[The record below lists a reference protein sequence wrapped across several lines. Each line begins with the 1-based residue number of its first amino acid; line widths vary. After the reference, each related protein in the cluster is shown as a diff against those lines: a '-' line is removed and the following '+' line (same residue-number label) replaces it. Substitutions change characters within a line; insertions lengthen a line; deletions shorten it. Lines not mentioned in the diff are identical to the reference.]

1 MSGFDPITYA
11 MAREAKIP
19 AGALLPGFAVDPAVL
34 QQGWCHLDGSLVSR
48 SQYPLASQ
56 IIGDVRFQ
64 DGTPTEVQTDIAMRS
79 GITSMSAG
87 KALAVGDVFIVAPT
101 QSAASSQGNFRLWR
115 SGDAGANW
123 SVIDL
128 PSLPQ
133 WGTSLSPSF
142 LEWFGGGRILLVI
155 QAYNGGAK
163 GYVVTVSNDYGQTW
177 SAPKSLAY
185 VGSGSVTLQTVSA
198 DAEMVSA
205 GQGYYYFGFQDG
217 SASPTRGLLYALNV
231 GTNTPY
237 SYTVASDGASAQHC
251 QLLGGRVVSGG
262 TSEVHYGAYNS
273 GAWNSQKLTFNGSVF
288 SGASASDIAYN
299 AAYYGLGRPFLTASG
314 GNQFMT
320 RGTAVYQL
328 PAAWSG
334 TPTLVHTGVDNVGQR
349 LLTNTLS
356 SPNTGERFDL
366 ATGTKT
372 VVAGLNAGA
381 PKVGSLYG
389 FSNRVWVEAIVTDKQ
404 PSTDRHFMQVTSQ
417 AGSFA
422 VRTTRCADNFLGNFA
437 SSPDSLRFLTY
448 AANSINWYDP
458 VTGQYKAVDLVSAT
472 PYKLRVRTYAQ
483 ANDYA
488 NYFHLPYLPGLMC
501 RMR

>member
-64 DGTPTEVQTDIAMRS
+64 DGTPTEVQTDITMRS
-79 GITSMSAG
+79 GVTSMSNG

-123 SVIDL
+123 SAIDL

-133 WGTSLSPSF
+133 WGTSLIVDY

-155 QAYNGGAK
+155 RAIAAGTT
-163 GYVVTVSNDYGQTW
+163 GYVVTFSNDYGQTW
-177 SAPKSLAY
+177 SVPKSLAA
-185 VGSGSVTLQTVSA
+185 SSNVTLQSVSA
-198 DAEMVSA
+198 DAEMAGA
-205 GQGYYYFGFQDG
+205 GQGYYYFGFQD
-217 SASPTRGLLYALNV
+217 SSVSPARGLLYALNV
-231 GTNTPY
+231 GTNTAY
-237 SYTVASDGASAQHC
+237 SYTVASDGTNAQHC

-262 TSEVHYGAYNS
+262 TSEVHFATYES
-273 GAWNSQKLTFNGSVF
+273 GAWGSKKITF
-288 SGASASDIAYN
+288 SGSGFSGYSASGIVYN
-299 AAYYGLGRPFLTASG
+299 SAYYGLGRLYLTANA
-314 GNQFMT
+314 GNHFIT

-356 SPNTGERFDL
+356 NPDTGERFDL
-366 ATGTKT
+366 ATGVKT
-372 VVAGLNAGA
+372 VVPGLNAGV

-389 FSNRVWVEAIVTDKQ
+389 FTNRAWIEALITDKQ
-404 PSTDRHFMQVTSQ
+404 PSADRHFMRIAGQP
-417 AGSFA
+417 GSFA
-422 VRTTRCADNFLGNFA
+422 VRSTRCADNFMGSFI
-437 SSPDSLRFLTY
+437 SSPDSLRFVTY

-458 VTGQYKAVDLVSAT
+458 VTGQYKVVDLTGGS

-488 NYFHLPYLPGLMC
+488 NYLHLPYLPGVLC

>member
-133 WGTSLSPSF
+133 YGTSLIVDF
-142 LEWFGGGRILLVI
+142 LEWFGDGRILLVI
-155 QAYNGGAK
+155 RAISAGAY
-163 GYVVTVSNDYGQTW
+163 GYVVTFSNDYGQTW
-177 SAPKSLAY
+177 SAPKSLAA
-185 VGSGSVTLQTVSA
+185 SSNVTLQSVSA
-198 DAEMVSA
+198 DAKMTSA
-205 GQGYYYFGFQDG
+205 GQGYYYFGFQD
-217 SASPTRGLLYALNV
+217 ASVSPYAGRLWALNV
-231 GTNTPY
+231 GTNTAY
-237 SYTVASDGASAQHC
+237 SYAIPGDGTNAQHC

-262 TSEVHYGAYNS
+262 TSEIHFATYES
-273 GAWNSQKLTFNGSVF
+273 GSWGSKKITF
-288 SGASASDIAYN
+288 SGSAFSGYTSSGIGYN
-299 AAYYGLGRPFLTASG
+299 AAYYGLGRPYLTASG
-314 GNQFMT
+314 GSQFIA
-320 RGTAVYQL
+320 RGAAVYQL
-328 PAAWSG
+328 PTAWSG

-356 SPNTGERFDL
+356 NPNTGDRFDL

-389 FSNRVWVEAIVTDKQ
+389 FSNRVWVEALVTDKQ
-404 PSTDRHFMQVTSQ
+404 PSADRHFMQVTSQ

>member
-19 AGALLPGFAVDPAVL
+19 AGALLPAFAVDPAVL

-64 DGTPTEVQTDIAMRS
+64 DGTPTEVQTDITMRS
-79 GITSMSAG
+79 GVTSMSRG

-123 SVIDL
+123 SAIDL
-128 PSLPQ
+128 ASLLQ
-133 WGTSLSPSF
+133 YGTSLIVDY

-155 QAYNGGAK
+155 LVVDAGTT
-163 GYVVTVSNDYGQTW
+163 GYVVTFSNDYGQTW
-177 SAPKSLAY
+177 STPKSLAASSY
-185 VGSGSVTLQTVSA
+185 VTLQSVSA
-198 DAEMVSA
+198 DAEMASA
-205 GQGYYYFGFQDG
+205 GLGYYYFGFQD
-217 SASPTRGLLYALNV
+217 ASVSPYAGHLWALNV
-231 GTNTPY
+231 GTNTAY
-237 SYTVASDGASAQHC
+237 SYTIPGDGTNAQHC

-262 TSEVHYGAYNS
+262 TSEVHFATYESGSWGSKKITFSGSAFSGFTSSGIGYNS
-273 GAWNSQKLTFNGSVF
+273 
-288 SGASASDIAYN
+288 
-299 AAYYGLGRPFLTASG
+299 AYYGLGRPYLTANA
-314 GNQFMT
+314 GNQFIT
-320 RGTAVYQL
+320 RGAAVYQL

-334 TPTLVHTGVDNVGQR
+334 TPTLVHTGVGNVGQR

-356 SPNTGERFDL
+356 NPNTGDRFDL
-366 ATGTKT
+366 ATGLNT
-372 VVAGLNAGA
+372 VVPGLNAGA

-389 FSNRVWVEAIVTDKQ
+389 FTNRVWADALVTDKQ
-404 PSTDRHFMQVTSQ
+404 PSADRHFMQVASQ

-422 VRTTRCADNFLGNFA
+422 VRTTRCADNFLGGFVGTQ
-437 SSPDSLRFLTY
+437 DSARFLTY

-458 VTGQYKAVDLVSAT
+458 VTGQYKVVDLTGGS
-472 PYKLRVRTYAQ
+472 PYKLRVRTYAP

>member
-11 MAREAKIP
+11 MALEAKLP
-19 AGALLPGFAVDPAVL
+19 AGALMPAFAVDPAVL
-34 QQGWCHLDGSLVSR
+34 QQGWCHLDGSQVSR

-56 IIGDVRFQ
+56 IIGDVRFL

-79 GITSMSAG
+79 GVTSMSTG

-101 QSAASSQGNFRLWR
+101 QSAGSSQGNFRLWR

-123 SVIDL
+123 SAIDL
-128 PSLPQ
+128 GAFPQ
-133 WGTSLSPSF
+133 YGTSLIVEY
-142 LEWFGGGRILLVI
+142 LEWFGGGRLLMVVK
-155 QAYNGGAK
+155 AVAAGAT

-177 SAPKSLAY
+177 STPKSLAAT
-185 VGSGSVTLQTVSA
+185 SSVTLQSVSA

-205 GQGYYYFGFQDG
+205 GQGYYYFGFQD
-217 SASPTRGLLYALNV
+217 ASVSPARGLLYALNV
-231 GTNTPY
+231 GTNTAY
-237 SYTVASDGASAQHC
+237 SYTVAGAGSSPQHC

-262 TSEVHYGAYNS
+262 TSEVHFGAYNS
-273 GAWNSQKLTFNGSVF
+273 GAYNSQKLTFNGSVF
-288 SGASASDIAYN
+288 SGNGASGITYN
-299 AAYYGLGRPFLTASG
+299 TTYYGLGRPFLTASG
-314 GNQFMT
+314 GNHFFT

-334 TPTLVHTGVDNVGQR
+334 TPTLVHTGVDSVGPR

-356 SPNTGERFDL
+356 NPNTGERFDL
-366 ATGTKT
+366 ATSLKT
-372 VVAGLNAGA
+372 VVPGLNAGM
-381 PKVGSLYG
+381 PKIGSLYG
-389 FSNRVWVEAIVTDKQ
+389 FTNILWIEALVTDKQ
-404 PSTDRHFMQVTSQ
+404 PSADRHFMQANGV

-422 VRTTRCADNFLGNFA
+422 VRTTRCADNFLGNFTGKL
-437 SSPDSLRFLTY
+437 DSARFLTY
-448 AANSINWYDP
+448 PTASINWYDP
-458 VTGQYKAVDLVSAT
+458 VTGQYKTVDLVGST
-472 PYKLRVRTYAQ
+472 PYKLRVRTYAP

>member
-19 AGALLPGFAVDPAVL
+19 AGALLPAFAVDPAVL

-64 DGTPTEVQTDIAMRS
+64 DGTPTEVQTDITMRS
-79 GITSMSAG
+79 GVTSMSNG
-87 KALAVGDVFIVAPT
+87 KAIAVGDVFIVAPV
-101 QSAASSQGNFRLWR
+101 QYAAGAQGNFRLWR

-123 SVIDL
+123 SAIDL

-133 WGTSLSPSF
+133 FGTTLMVDY
-142 LEWFGGGRILLVI
+142 LEWFGGGRVLLVI
-155 QAYNGGAK
+155 RAINGTNTGF
-163 GYVVTVSNDYGQTW
+163 VVTVSNDYGKTW
-177 SAPKSLAY
+177 SAPKSLAA
-185 VGSGSVTLQTVSA
+185 SSNVTLQSVSA
-198 DAEMVSA
+198 DAEMASA

-217 SASPTRGLLYALNV
+217 SVSPARGLLYALNV
-231 GTNTPY
+231 GTNTAY
-237 SYTVASDGASAQHC
+237 SYTIPGDGTNAQHC

-262 TSEVHYGAYNS
+262 TSEVHFAGYYTNTYV
-273 GAWNSQKLTFNGSVF
+273 SQKVTFNGAAF
-288 SGASASDIAYN
+288 SGQAASGIIYN
-299 AAYYGLGRPFLTASG
+299 PNYYGQGRPFLTANG
-314 GNQFMT
+314 GNQFVT

-389 FSNRVWVEAIVTDKQ
+389 FPNRVWVEAIVTDKQ

-458 VTGQYKAVDLVSAT
+458 VTGQYKVVDLTGGS

>member
-19 AGALLPGFAVDPAVL
+19 AGALMPAFAVDPAVL

-64 DGTPTEVQTDIAMRS
+64 DGTPTEVQTDITMRS
-79 GITSMSAG
+79 GVTSMSTG
-87 KALAVGDVFIVAPT
+87 KALAVGGVFIVAPT
-101 QSAASSQGNFRLWR
+101 QSSASAQGNFRLWR

-123 SVIDL
+123 SAIDL

-133 WGTSLSPSF
+133 YGSTLATSF

-155 QAYNGGAK
+155 QAGAAGAY
-163 GYVVTVSNDYGQTW
+163 GYVVTFSNDYGQTW
-177 SAPKSLAY
+177 SAPKSLAA
-185 VGSGSVTLQTVSA
+185 SSNVTLQSVSA
-198 DAEMVSA
+198 DAEMASA
-205 GQGYYYFGFQDG
+205 GQGYYYFGFQD
-217 SASPTRGLLYALNV
+217 ASVSPYAGRLWALNV
-231 GTNTPY
+231 GTNTVY
-237 SYTVASDGASAQHC
+237 SYAIPGDGANAQHC

-262 TSEVHYGAYNS
+262 TSEVHFATYES
-273 GAWNSQKLTFNGSVF
+273 GAWGSKKITF
-288 SGASASDIAYN
+288 SGSAFSGYTSSGIAYN
-299 AAYYGLGRPFLTASG
+299 AAYYGLGRTYLTANG
-314 GNQFMT
+314 GNQFIT

-334 TPTLVHTGVDNVGQR
+334 TPTLVHTGVDNVCQR

-356 SPNTGERFDL
+356 NPNTGERFDL
-366 ATGTKT
+366 ATGLKT
-372 VVAGLNAGA
+372 VVPRLNAGA

-389 FSNRVWVEAIVTDKQ
+389 FSSRVWVEALVTDKQ
-404 PSTDRHFMQVTSQ
+404 PSVDRHFMQVTSQ

-422 VRTTRCADNFLGNFA
+422 VRTTRCADNFLGSFA
-437 SSPDSLRFLTY
+437 SASDSLRFVTY

-458 VTGQYKAVDLVSAT
+458 MTGQYKVVDLTGGS
-472 PYKLRVRTYAQ
+472 PYKLRVRTYAP

>member
-19 AGALLPGFAVDPAVL
+19 AGALMPAFAVDPAVL

-56 IIGDVRFQ
+56 IVGDVRFQ
-64 DGTPTEVQTDIAMRS
+64 DGTPTEVQTDITMRS
-79 GITSMSAG
+79 GVTSMSTG

-101 QSAASSQGNFRLWR
+101 QSAASSQGNFRMWR

-123 SVIDL
+123 AAIDL

-133 WGTSLSPSF
+133 FGSSLMVDY

-155 QAYNGGAK
+155 RCVAAGAT
-163 GYVVTVSNDYGQTW
+163 GYVVTFSNDYGQTW
-177 SAPKSLAY
+177 SAPKSLAA
-185 VGSGSVTLQTVSA
+185 SSNVTLQSVSA

-205 GQGYYYFGFQDG
+205 GQGYYYFGFQD
-217 SASPTRGLLYALNV
+217 ASVSPARGLLYALNV
-231 GTNTPY
+231 GTNTAY
-237 SYTVASDGASAQHC
+237 SYTIPGDGTNAQRC

-262 TSEVHYGAYNS
+262 TSEVHFAGYYTNTYV
-273 GAWNSQKLTFNGSVF
+273 SQKVTFNGAAF
-288 SGASASDIAYN
+288 SGQASSGITYN
-299 AAYYGLGRPFLTASG
+299 ASYYGQGRAYLTANA
-314 GNQFMT
+314 GNQFIT
-320 RGTAVYQL
+320 RGTAVYRL

-334 TPTLVHTGVDNVGQR
+334 APTLVHTGVDNVGQR

-356 SPNTGERFDL
+356 NPNTGERFDL
-366 ATGTKT
+366 ATGLKT

-389 FSNRVWVEAIVTDKQ
+389 FSNRVWVEALVTDKQ
-404 PSTDRHFMQVTSQ
+404 PSADRHFVQVTSQ

-422 VRTTRCADNFLGNFA
+422 VRTTRCADNFLGSFA
-437 SSPDSLRFLTY
+437 NASDSLRFVTY

-458 VTGQYKAVDLVSAT
+458 VTGQYKVVDLTGGS
-472 PYKLRVRTYAQ
+472 PYKLRVRTYAP